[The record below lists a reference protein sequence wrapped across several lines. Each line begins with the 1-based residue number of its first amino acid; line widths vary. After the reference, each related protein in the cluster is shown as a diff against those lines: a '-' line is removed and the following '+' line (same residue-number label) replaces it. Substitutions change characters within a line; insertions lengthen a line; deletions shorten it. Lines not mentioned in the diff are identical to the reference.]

1 MAVVSAKIA
10 DIEEQTVNWMKAV
23 ELGNSYSVRTGDMV
37 LAVGSPSGHVHSV
50 KQGTALLCGERCPG
64 SGRSDPYPVYRI

>member
-1 MAVVSAKIA
+1 
-10 DIEEQTVNWMKAV
+10 MKAV

-50 KQGTALLCGERCPG
+50 KQGLSAYVAKGVQAVDGQT
-64 SGRSDPYPVYRI
+64 RILYTEFESHADEEHSS

>member
-1 MAVVSAKIA
+1 
-10 DIEEQTVNWMKAV
+10 MKAV

-50 KQGTALLCGERCPG
+50 KQGLIAYVAKGVQAVDGQTRILYTCLLYTSRC
-64 SGRSDPYPVYRI
+64 V

>member
-37 LAVGSPSGHVHSV
+37 LAVEVRPDMSIPSN
-50 KQGTALLCGERCPG
+50 R
-64 SGRSDPYPVYRI
+64 D

>member
-50 KQGTALLCGERCPG
+50 KQGLISYVAKGVQAVDGQT
-64 SGRSDPYPVYRI
+64 RIL